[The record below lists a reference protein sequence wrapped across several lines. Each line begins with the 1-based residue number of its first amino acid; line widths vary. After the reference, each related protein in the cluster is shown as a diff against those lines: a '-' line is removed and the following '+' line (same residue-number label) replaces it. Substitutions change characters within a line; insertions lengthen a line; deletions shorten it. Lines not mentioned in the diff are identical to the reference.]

1 VSQVSQLS
9 PELARGLLR
18 VARALLVAARN
29 WALYPP
35 EHPAVGSSVERLC
48 EAVRESSLGAA
59 FGVGVTPETLLVDG
73 VAPPQAEGAVAE
85 AAALLHDRDLLHIT
99 FLGDVSQDGIT
110 RLLRLLSLDAAER
123 RRRGGPEKIWAEE
136 GHPTLILEQL
146 DYERLFA
153 REEGEIPEPA
163 KRDDLWR
170 SIVMQISG
178 SQKAVFDERAQ
189 ERLLSIA
196 GSAID
201 VADLA
206 TAVLTPKCAM
216 DGSPMITSQAAAVLV
231 AFRHLT
237 NIVSVMSPDKLP
249 DVMNNLAVAAG
260 RLDPHLVM
268 QMMQTSDDPASEVPV
283 VARVAAAFD
292 DTKVAQLLATAL
304 ALEGRASDRLATI
317 FNTIAPDEDRKK
329 RVLTMTRN
337 MLSETDFGKSGQFQV
352 LWSSAEELLISYND
366 APFVSEGYRTA
377 LDGVGVRAE
386 RLAATEIPPELAE
399 MVDTLGQDNVRTLS
413 VMLLIDLLTI
423 ETEAARAEEIAHDM
437 AALAEDLLMSG
448 AYADARVVTDALGA
462 RATSSKIG
470 RDACRLALDR
480 LGESIAMRETAL
492 LLGDLDAP
500 ELAKVAAVVTTIG
513 PASIEA
519 LKPLLMNEEET
530 PGYQRAADMVVA
542 FKVPAVNRLA
552 ALTED
557 NRWFVQRN
565 GARLLGRI
573 AAAEAVPLLQPLLRK
588 GDPRVAR
595 AAVSALGVIPDP
607 SAARAIHT
615 ILRSATG
622 ETRSAVIAAL
632 VADRD
637 ARVVPMLAR
646 IVGESEPL
654 GKDHEVV
661 LETLTA
667 LGAVGHEDAIA
678 PIAAAIQVRSF
689 WRRGKARAI
698 KERGISALSR
708 IGGARAKA
716 ALDEAAQNG
725 DRQLKALA
733 RAAQI

>member
-9 PELARGLLR
+9 PELAQGLLR

-29 WALYPP
+29 WTLYPP

-48 EAVRESSLGAA
+48 EAVRGSSLGAA
-59 FGVGVTPETLLVDG
+59 FGIGITPETLLIDG
-73 VAPPQAEGAVAE
+73 VAPTQADGPIAE

-99 FLGDVSQDGIT
+99 FIGEVSADSVT
-110 RLLRLLSLDAAER
+110 RLLRLLTLDAAER
-123 RRRGGPEKIWAEE
+123 RRRGGPVQIWAEE
-136 GHPTLILEQL
+136 GHPSLILEQL

-153 REEGEIPEPA
+153 REEGDVPEPA

-206 TAVLTPKCAM
+206 VAVLGPKCAL

-249 DVMNNLAVAAG
+249 DVMNNLAAAAS
-260 RLDPHLVM
+260 RLDPHVVM
-268 QMMQTSDDPASEVPV
+268 QMMQTAESPTEVPV

-304 ALEGRASDRLATI
+304 AIEGKASDRLATI

-337 MLSETDFGKSGQFQV
+337 LLSETDFGKAGQFQV
-352 LWSSAEELLISYND
+352 LWTSAEELLISYND

-377 LDGVGVRAE
+377 LDGVGGRAE
-386 RLAATEIPPELAE
+386 RLAAAEIPPELTE
-399 MVDTLGQDNVRTLS
+399 MVGTLDQDNVRSLS

-423 ETEAARAEEIAHDM
+423 ETEAPRAEEIAHDM
-437 AALAEDLLMSG
+437 AALAEDLLLSG
-448 AYADARVVTDALGA
+448 AYADARVVTDALGT

-480 LGESIAMRETAL
+480 LGESIAMRETAM
-492 LLGDLDAP
+492 LLGDLGAP
-500 ELAKVAAVVTTIG
+500 ELTTVAAIVATIG
-513 PASIEA
+513 PAAIEA
-519 LKPLLMNEEET
+519 LKPLLMTEEET
-530 PGYQRAADMVVA
+530 PGSQRAADMVVA
-542 FKVPAVNRLA
+542 FKVAAVNRLA
-552 ALTED
+552 PLTED
-557 NRWFVQRN
+557 SRWFVQRN

-573 AAAEAVPLLQPLLRK
+573 AAAEGVPLLQPLLRK

-622 ETRSAVIAAL
+622 ETRHAVISAL

-646 IVGESEPL
+646 IIGESDPL
-654 GKDHEVV
+654 GKDHQVV

-678 PIAAAIQVRSF
+678 AIAAALQVRSF
-689 WRRGKARAI
+689 WRRGKARAV
-698 KERGISALSR
+698 KERGINALSR

-716 ALDEAAQNG
+716 ALDDAAQKG
-725 DRQLKALA
+725 DRQLKTLA
-733 RAAQI
+733 RTAQI

>member
-1 VSQVSQLS
+1 M
-9 PELARGLLR
+9 
-18 VARALLVAARN
+18 
-29 WALYPP
+29 
-35 EHPAVGSSVERLC
+35 C
-48 EAVRESSLGAA
+48 DAVRESSLGAA
-59 FGVGVTPETLLVDG
+59 FGIGITPETLLIDG
-73 VAPPQAEGAVAE
+73 VAPTQTDGPIAE
-85 AAALLHDRDLLHIT
+85 AAALLHDRDLLHVT
-99 FLGDVSQDGIT
+99 FLGDVSHDSVT

-123 RRRGGPEKIWAEE
+123 RRRGGPVKIWAEE
-136 GHPTLILEQL
+136 GHPSLILEQL
-146 DYERLFA
+146 DYEALFA
-153 REEGEIPEPA
+153 REEGDVPEPA

-178 SQKAVFDERAQ
+178 SQKAIFDERAQ
-189 ERLLSIA
+189 ERLLAIA
-196 GSAID
+196 GSAVD

-206 TAVLTPKCAM
+206 AAVLAPKCAL

-237 NIVSVMSPDKLP
+237 NIVSVMSPDKLS
-249 DVMNNLAVAAG
+249 DVMNNLATAAS
-260 RLDPHLVM
+260 RLDPHVVM
-268 QMMQTSDDPASEVPV
+268 QMMQTSDDPSADVPV

-317 FNTIAPDEDRKK
+317 FNTIAPDEDRRK

-337 MLSETDFGKSGQFQV
+337 MLSETDFGKSGQFQG

-377 LDGVGVRAE
+377 LDGVGGRAE
-386 RLAATEIPPELAE
+386 RLAAGEIPPELAE
-399 MVDTLGQDNVRTLS
+399 MVDTLGQDNVRSLS

-423 ETEAARAEEIAHDM
+423 ETEPARAEEIAHDM

-492 LLGDLDAP
+492 LLGELDAP
-500 ELAKVAAVVTTIG
+500 ELATISAIVATIG

-519 LKPLLMNEEET
+519 LKPLLMTEEDSA
-530 PGYQRAADMVVA
+530 GAQRAADMVVA

-557 NRWFVQRN
+557 SRWFVQRN

-646 IVGESEPL
+646 IIGESDAL

-698 KERGISALSR
+698 KERGINTLSR

-716 ALDEAAQNG
+716 ALDEAAQSR
-725 DRQLKALA
+725 DRQLKTLA
-733 RAAQI
+733 RAAHI

>member
-1 VSQVSQLS
+1 M
-9 PELARGLLR
+9 
-18 VARALLVAARN
+18 
-29 WALYPP
+29 
-35 EHPAVGSSVERLC
+35 GSSVERLC
-48 EAVRESSLGAA
+48 DAVRESSLGAA
-59 FGVGVTPETLLVDG
+59 FGIGVTPETLLIDG
-73 VAPPQAEGAVAE
+73 IAPTQTEGAIAE
-85 AAALLHDRDLLHIT
+85 AAAFLHDRDLLHVT
-99 FLGDVSQDGIT
+99 FLGEVSQDAVT
-110 RLLRLLSLDAAER
+110 RLLRMLTLDAAER
-123 RRRGGPEKIWAEE
+123 RRRGGPVKIWAEE
-136 GHPTLILEQL
+136 GHPSLILEQL
-146 DYERLFA
+146 DYEALFA
-153 REEGEIPEPA
+153 REEGEVPEPA

-201 VADLA
+201 VGDLA
-206 TAVLTPKCAM
+206 AAVLAPKVAM

-237 NIVSVMSPDKLP
+237 NIVSVMAPDKLP
-249 DVMNNLAVAAG
+249 DVVNNLATAAS
-260 RLDPHLVM
+260 RLDPHVVM
-268 QMMQTSDDPASEVPV
+268 QMMQTSDDPAADVPV

-292 DTKVAQLLATAL
+292 DAKVAQLLATAL

-352 LWSSAEELLISYND
+352 LWTSAEELLISYND

-377 LDGVGVRAE
+377 LDGVGGRAE
-386 RLAATEIPPELAE
+386 RLAVGEIPPELAE
-399 MVDTLGQDNVRTLS
+399 MVDTLGQDNVRSLS

-448 AYADARVVTDALGA
+448 AYADARAVTDALGA
-462 RATSSKIG
+462 RAISTKIG

-480 LGESIAMRETAL
+480 LGESIAMRDTAL
-492 LLGDLDAP
+492 LLADLGAP
-500 ELAKVAAVVTTIG
+500 ELATVSAIVATIG

-519 LKPLLMNEEET
+519 LKPLLMTEEET
-530 PGYQRAADMVVA
+530 AGSQRAADMVVA
-542 FKVPAVNRLA
+542 FKVPAINRLA

-557 NRWFVQRN
+557 SRWFVQRN

-573 AAAEAVPLLQPLLRK
+573 AAAEGVPLLQPLLRK

-622 ETRSAVIAAL
+622 ETRNAVIAAL

-654 GKDHEVV
+654 GKDYEVV

-678 PIAAAIQVRSF
+678 PIATAIQVRSF

-708 IGGARAKA
+708 IGGERAKA
-716 ALDEAAQNG
+716 AIAEAAQKG
-725 DRQLKALA
+725 DRQLKTLA

>member
-1 VSQVSQLS
+1 MSQVSQLS

-29 WALYPP
+29 WTLYPP
-35 EHPAVGSSVERLC
+35 EHPAVGSSVERMT
-48 EAVRESSLGAA
+48 EAIRESSPGGA
-59 FGVGVTPETLLVDG
+59 FGVGITPETLLIDG
-73 VAPPQAEGAVAE
+73 FAPTQAEGPIAE
-85 AAALLHDRDLLHIT
+85 AAALLHDRDLLHVT
-99 FLGDVSQDGIT
+99 FLGEVPADAVI
-110 RLLRLLSLDAAER
+110 RLLRLLSLDATER
-123 RRRGGPEKIWAEE
+123 RRRGGPEKIWAED
-136 GHPTLILEQL
+136 GHASLILEQL

-153 REEGEIPEPA
+153 REEGDVPEPA

-178 SQKAVFDERAQ
+178 SQKAVFDERSQ

-201 VADLA
+201 VGDLA
-206 TAVLTPKCAM
+206 AAVLAPKCAM

-237 NIVSVMSPDKLP
+237 NIVSVKSPDRLS
-249 DVMNNLAVAAG
+249 DVMNNLATAAS
-260 RLDPHLVM
+260 RLDPQVVM
-268 QMMQTSDDPASEVPV
+268 HMMQTADSPTEVPV

-292 DTKVAQLLATAL
+292 DAKVAQLLATAL

-317 FNTIAPDEDRKK
+317 FNTIAPDEDRRK

-337 MLSETDFGKSGQFQV
+337 LLSETDFGKSGQFQV
-352 LWSSAEELLISYND
+352 LWTSAEELLISYND

-377 LDGVGVRAE
+377 LDGVGARAD
-386 RLAATEIPPELAE
+386 RLAAGEISPELAE
-399 MVDTLGQDNVRTLS
+399 MVETLGQDNVRSLS

-423 ETEAARAEEIAHDM
+423 ETEAPRAEEIAHDM

-448 AYADARVVTDALGA
+448 AYADARAVTGALGA
-462 RATSSKIG
+462 RAASTKIG

-500 ELAKVAAVVTTIG
+500 QLATVGAIVSTIG

-519 LKPLLMNEEET
+519 LKPLLMTEEET
-530 PGYQRAADMVVA
+530 DGFQRAADMVVA

-552 ALTED
+552 PLTED
-557 NRWFVQRN
+557 SRWFVQCN

-573 AAAEAVPLLQPLLRK
+573 AAAAAVPLLQPLLRK
-588 GDPRVAR
+588 GEPRVAR
-595 AAVSALGVIPDP
+595 AAVSALGVIADP

-622 ETRSAVIAAL
+622 DTRSAVIAAL

-646 IVGESEPL
+646 IVGESEAL

-667 LGAVGHEDAIA
+667 LGAVGHDDAVA
-678 PIAAAIQVRSF
+678 PIATAIQVRSF

-698 KERGISALSR
+698 KERGISALTK

-716 ALDEAAQNG
+716 ALDEAAQKG
-725 DRQLKALA
+725 DRQLKTLA
-733 RAAQI
+733 KAAHV

>member
-1 VSQVSQLS
+1 MSQVSQLS
-9 PELARGLLR
+9 PELAQGLLR

-29 WALYPP
+29 WTLYPP

-48 EAVRESSLGAA
+48 EAVRGSSLGTA
-59 FGVGVTPETLLVDG
+59 FGIGITPETLLIDG
-73 VAPPQAEGAVAE
+73 VAPTQQEGPIAE
-85 AAALLHDRDLLHIT
+85 AAALLHDRDLLHVT
-99 FLGDVSQDGIT
+99 FIGDVSTDSVT

-123 RRRGGPEKIWAEE
+123 RRRGGPVQIWAEE
-136 GHPTLILEQL
+136 GHPSVVLEQL

-153 REEGEIPEPA
+153 REEGDVPEPA

-206 TAVLTPKCAM
+206 TAVAAPKCAL

-237 NIVSVMSPDKLP
+237 NIVSVMSPDKMP
-249 DVMNNLAVAAG
+249 DVMNNLAAAAS
-260 RLDPHLVM
+260 RLDPHIVM
-268 QMMQTSDDPASEVPV
+268 QMMQTAESPTEVPV

-304 ALEGRASDRLATI
+304 AIEGKASDRLATI

-337 MLSETDFGKSGQFQV
+337 LLSETDFGKAGQFQA
-352 LWSSAEELLISYND
+352 LWTSAEELLISYND
-366 APFVSEGYRTA
+366 APFVSEGYRTV
-377 LDGVGVRAE
+377 LDGVGGRAE
-386 RLAATEIPPELAE
+386 RLAAGEIPPELAE
-399 MVDTLGQDNVRTLS
+399 MVGTLAQDNVRSLS

-423 ETEAARAEEIAHDM
+423 ETEAPRAEEIAHDM

-448 AYADARVVTDALGA
+448 AYPDARVVTDALGA

-492 LLGDLDAP
+492 LLADLGPDESTTIA
-500 ELAKVAAVVTTIG
+500 AIVATIG
-513 PASIEA
+513 PAAIEA
-519 LKPLLMNEEET
+519 LKPLLMAEEET
-530 PGYQRAADMVVA
+530 PGFVRAADMVVA

-552 ALTED
+552 PLTED
-557 NRWFVQRN
+557 TRWFVQRN

-573 AAAEAVPLLQPLLRK
+573 GTAEAVPLLQPLLRK

-595 AAVSALGVIPDP
+595 AAVSALGVIADP
-607 SAARAIHT
+607 AAARAIHMV
-615 ILRSATG
+615 LRTATG
-622 ETRSAVIAAL
+622 ETRNAVIAAL

-637 ARVVPMLAR
+637 PRVVPMLAR
-646 IVGESEPL
+646 IIGESDSL
-654 GKDHEVV
+654 GKDHDVV

-667 LGAVGHEDAIA
+667 LGAVGHEDAIG
-678 PIAAAIQVRSF
+678 PIAGALQVRSF

-698 KERGISALSR
+698 KERGINALSR
-708 IGGARAKA
+708 IGGERARA
-716 ALDEAAQNG
+716 ALDDAARKG
-725 DRQLKALA
+725 DRQLKTLA
-733 RAAQI
+733 RTAQV